1 MIYKLYTGGQPI
13 LALLEL
19 IAGICIP
26 ALMLG
31 GVIELF
37 GLADTYVGQDK
48 TLSLVFGALGFFA
61 CMFVY
66 QYIAYNLLPK
76 LLKTKDTK

>member
-1 MIYKLYTGGQPI
+1 MIYKLYTGGQPV
-13 LALLEL
+13 LALLGL

-48 TLSLVFGALGFFA
+48 TLSLVFGALGFLA

>member
-1 MIYKLYTGGQPI
+1 MIYKLYTGGHPI
-13 LALLEL
+13 RAFLEFLASLF
-19 IAGICIP
+19 IP
-26 ALMLG
+26 VAMLG
-31 GVIELF
+31 GIIDLFELD
-37 GLADTYVGQDK
+37 ATYIGKDK